1 MTSSTRTVAK
11 APSQA
16 SPRPLLL
23 ATLLGVFTGIQ
34 AADPAIASTALLT
47 SSRALHM
54 NASTQA
60 LASSISTLMLA
71 ATVITTGLAADRL
84 GRKQV
89 LLAALLLTAV
99 GDVVTAA
106 ALNPTMFLIGRAMA
120 GVALGAV
127 FGSSFAYLRTV
138 TPEGKLGTAMGVFSA
153 AGGVVPIL
161 SGFAGGIL
169 IAVNWRLAFLV
180 IPVMSI
186 LALVAAMVFLPSVAR
201 VGGGSLDALGQT
213 LLALS
218 IVSMLYGFS
227 HAPAGAGSPLTW
239 APLVGGLLLFVV
251 FLVRGHRIKNSF
263 FPMSLL
269 RNPGFLAAVCI
280 GFGFNLFQGTSV
292 LQVGNLWQ
300 FVDGWSTFTVSL
312 AFLPATLLSIGTSV
326 LLGRMDFQRSTLIA
340 GIAAVAS
347 CLAFAVVL
355 VTNNYWAILPALLLA
370 GVGFAGLVPYGSLI
384 LGIAPADAF
393 GVVTSSRTTIGQFGY
408 SVGLAGGMVLLDA
421 FTGSRVT
428 HDLVT
433 QGVSPADLGESLNA
447 VHKYTQFGTKP
458 TGDDAQI
465 LVKVAHSA
473 YQSAFA
479 TTMVITAVVIALF
492 VSLALVAHRR
502 WDRTNAAAAAR

>member
-1 MTSSTRTVAK
+1 
-11 APSQA
+11 
-16 SPRPLLL
+16 
-23 ATLLGVFTGIQ
+23 
-34 AADPAIASTALLT
+34 
-47 SSRALHM
+47 
-54 NASTQA
+54 
-60 LASSISTLMLA
+60 MLA
-71 ATVITTGLAADRL
+71 ATVITTGLVADRL

-99 GDVVTAA
+99 GDIVTATA
-106 ALNPTMFLIGRAMA
+106 VNPTMFLIGRTVA
-120 GVALGAV
+120 GIALGAV

-138 TPEGKLGTAMGVFSA
+138 TPDGNLGTAMGVFSA

-180 IPVMSI
+180 IPVMSV
-186 LALVAAMVFLPSVAR
+186 LAFVAAMAFLPSVAR
-201 VGGGSLDALGQT
+201 VRSGGSLDALGQI

-218 IVSMLYGFS
+218 IISMLYGFS
-227 HAPAGAGSPLTW
+227 HAPAGASAPSTW
-239 APLVGGLLLFVV
+239 WPLVGGFLLFVV
-251 FLVRGHRIKNSF
+251 FLLRGHRIRDSF

-326 LLGRMDFQRSTLIA
+326 LLGRMDFQRSTVIA
-340 GIAAVAS
+340 GSAAVAS
-347 CLAFAVVL
+347 CLAFGVVL

-384 LGIAPADAF
+384 LGIAPPQAF

-428 HDLVT
+428 HDLVA

-447 VHKYTQFGTKP
+447 VHKYTQFGIKP
-458 TGDDAQI
+458 TGDTAQI
-465 LVKVAHSA
+465 LVEVAHSA
-473 YQSAFA
+473 YRSAFA
-479 TTMVITAVVIALF
+479 TTMAITAVVIALF
-492 VSLALVAHRR
+492 VILALVAHRR
-502 WDRTNAAAAAR
+502 WGKADAGTGAR